1 MKTSARNFLTG
12 TITAIRTGM
21 TTDEVELAVG
31 HDRVCASMTH
41 TDCVELGLTTGM
53 EVYALIK
60 APSVIVVAH
69 PHRLTFP
76 STNHLHGNVASIT
89 AGAVNSEVV
98 VTLEG
103 GESIAA
109 IITRESV
116 DGLDLTV
123 GDVASVIFKASS
135 VFIAVKQA

>member
-1 MKTSARNFLTG
+1 
-12 TITAIRTGM
+12 
-21 TTDEVELAVG
+21 
-31 HDRVCASMTH
+31 
-41 TDCVELGLTTGM
+41 
-53 EVYALIK
+53 
-60 APSVIVVAH
+60 
-69 PHRLTFP
+69 
-76 STNHLHGNVASIT
+76 
-89 AGAVNSEVV
+89 V

>member
-21 TTDEVELAVG
+21 TTDEVEIAVG
-31 HDRVCASMTH
+31 DDRVCATMSH

-53 EVYALIK
+53 EASALIK

-69 PHRLTFP
+69 PHRLKFP
-76 STNHLHGNVASIT
+76 STNHLHGKVSSIT
-89 AGAVNSEVV
+89 PGAVNTEVV
-98 VTLEG
+98 VDLDG
-103 GESIAA
+103 GQSVAA
-109 IITRESV
+109 IITQSSAE
-116 DGLDLTV
+116 GLGLAV

-135 VFIAVKQA
+135 VFIALRQ